1 VLDSWL
7 QEAQKWRSGD
17 GSSPKEADKPIGGGF
32 ILAVLPAL
40 ARLPINLSALQR
52 CSIGKNVNHLRS
64 YKNMEIQKKSKLL
77 VEYWKKRVDAEMRA
91 PDVRPLRV
99 SRV

>member
-1 VLDSWL
+1 
-7 QEAQKWRSGD
+7 
-17 GSSPKEADKPIGGGF
+17 
-32 ILAVLPAL
+32 
-40 ARLPINLSALQR
+40 
-52 CSIGKNVNHLRS
+52 
-64 YKNMEIQKKSKLL
+64 MEIQKKSKLL